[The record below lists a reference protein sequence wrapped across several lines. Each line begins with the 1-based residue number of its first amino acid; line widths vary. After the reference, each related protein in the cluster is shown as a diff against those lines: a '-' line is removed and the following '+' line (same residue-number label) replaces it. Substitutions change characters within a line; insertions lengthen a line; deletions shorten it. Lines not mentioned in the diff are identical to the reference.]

1 MIEFFRE
8 LAFRLGQGIYFE
20 FFIENPT
27 GMIIEIGITLLLWML
42 IKNSVLRVLAQI
54 VNAAAWLFLAYCL
67 LLHGHEVFA
76 MAYAAIIP
84 MMIYQFF
91 DAERSA
97 ARKKAKKAEKRSR
110 AKRKSS
116 KAEQPKNE

>member
-1 MIEFFRE
+1 MTDFFRGLPFE
-8 LAFRLGQGIYFE
+8 FGQEIYFGWIIQSPAGML
-20 FFIENPT
+20 IEVVV
-27 GMIIEIGITLLLWML
+27 TLLLYVF

-116 KAEQPKNE
+116 KAEQPENE